1 MQLEQ
6 ATKTSLKPTTHFSFN
21 QSEVITLVSEIITCC
36 PSNNLFLL
44 LASKEMTSIEDLS
57 LKMRFF
63 SIV

>member
-44 LASKEMTSIEDLS
+44 LASKEMNINRRPVIQDAILLT
-57 LKMRFF
+57 
-63 SIV
+63 

>member
-21 QSEVITLVSEIITCC
+21 QSEVITLVSEIITCG

-44 LASKEMTSIEDLS
+44 LASKEMNINRRPVIQDAILLT
-57 LKMRFF
+57 
-63 SIV
+63 